1 MKGIKSVIG
10 ILLVLVM
17 LGSVVSPV
25 FAVNV
30 EQKQANFPITTT
42 KMPKITVVPITGV
55 GKNEVLAK
63 ALSVKKLK
71 SIMDMLVKKGY
82 KLDLLN
88 AKVGKI
94 IVNNRVADVAVI
106 PMKSKQGEARLIYVS
121 VNGSVKVSAV
131 EALEKV
137 NPKQIIIY
145 RIVNGKIDK
154 YAVQITGDS
163 CTSTCGLICGMSS
176 ATICLILCAVVAENP
191 ACDLVCSIA
200 MGGICGAACD
210 YWCTGNVNPCDVGC
224 GAFCS
229 GMCSSVCIGI
239 TSKLGVPELSYF
251 CEKYA
256 CSPACTGA
264 CNAVC

>member
-1 MKGIKSVIG
+1 MKRVRLVVG

-17 LGSVVSPV
+17 LGSVVSP
-25 FAVNV
+25 ALAMNV
-30 EQKQANFPITTT
+30 EQKQVNFPIATT
-42 KMPKITVVPITGV
+42 KMPKITVIPITGV
-55 GKNEVLAK
+55 KKNEVLAK

-71 SIMDMLVKKGY
+71 GMMGLLVKKGY

-121 VNGSVKVSAV
+121 VNGSVKVSAI

-145 RIVNGKIDK
+145 RIVDGKIDK
-154 YAVQITGDS
+154 RIIKITGDS

-191 ACDLVCSIA
+191 VCDLVCSIA

-210 YWCTGNVNPCDVGC
+210 LWCTGNVNPCDAGC

-229 GMCSSVCIGI
+229 GICSSVCSAI
-239 TSKLGVPELSYF
+239 TERLGVPELSYF
-251 CEKYA
+251 CETYA

-264 CNAVC
+264 CDVVC